1 MVLANKMHVQCTLP
15 CQSHIHTNS
24 SVLRIWCCKAKKPH
38 NSWNSTALRKACPSQ
53 LREAAQHTQK
63 GRCVEKGCT
72 ANQPKQ
78 VKPDSAVTF
87 HTLHLIYQCVQTE
100 SSLNNFEHLFP
111 LSMLELTN
119 RTVPEVHPSG
129 MGLNRTETARGKCG
143 VCWTSTVRSSK
154 TLLE

>member
-1 MVLANKMHVQCTLP
+1 MHSSLSK
-15 CQSHIHTNS
+15 SHTHKFFSAQDLMLKSQKASQFLEFHGS
-24 SVLRIWCCKAKKPH
+24 S
-38 NSWNSTALRKACPSQ
+38 ALRKACPSQ

-129 MGLNRTETARGKCG
+129 MGLNRTETTRGKCG